1 MLLEALLNKLSTLEL
16 DFWLDELFSLLL
28 EILLELDFLLDE
40 LFTLE
45 LFLLLL
51 DDFKLLLLNDDE
63 CLLELEELAFNAA

>member
-1 MLLEALLNKLSTLEL
+1 MLDELSTLEL

-28 EILLELDFLLDE
+28 ELDFLLDE
-40 LFTLE
+40 LFPLE

-63 CLLELEELAFNAA
+63 CLLELEELVPFNAA